1 MAAPSDATRPDTVFT
16 GANRIPALPPE
27 AIRDYPLRELT
38 KNDVLYRLGDPAE
51 TVYRVVEGL
60 VKLSVTVAN
69 GKERILA
76 VAGPGE
82 PIGAIAADQPR
93 YLESATGLS
102 PRVRVRVVPRR
113 DAAEILDH
121 ELSRA
126 TGAQLVRAYQALED
140 TELPVPA
147 RLARAL
153 LRLGA
158 RFGTSSADGSVRLTL
173 PLTHENFASMVG
185 AARETTTAVLGE
197 MRDEGVISGTRGRY
211 RFERERLHRYANDAS
226 A

>member
-1 MAAPSDATRPDTVFT
+1 MAAHPDTVYT
-16 GANRIPALPPE
+16 GANRLPALPPE
-27 AIRDYPLRELT
+27 AVREYPVRELA
-38 KNDVLYRLGDPAE
+38 KNDVLYRLGDPAD

-60 VKLSVTVAN
+60 LKLGVTVAG

-82 PIGAIAADQPR
+82 PIGAIATDQPR
-93 YLESATGLS
+93 YLETASALS
-102 PRVRVRVVPRR
+102 PRVLVRVVPRE
-113 DAAEILDH
+113 DAARLLDG

-140 TELPVPA
+140 AELPVPA
-147 RLARAL
+147 RLARAM

-158 RFGTSSADGSVRLTL
+158 RFGTCSEDGSVRLTL

-197 MRDEGVISGTRGRY
+197 MRGEGVISGTRGRY
-211 RFERERLHRYANDAS
+211 RFERARLHAYAQDAS
-226 A
+226 S